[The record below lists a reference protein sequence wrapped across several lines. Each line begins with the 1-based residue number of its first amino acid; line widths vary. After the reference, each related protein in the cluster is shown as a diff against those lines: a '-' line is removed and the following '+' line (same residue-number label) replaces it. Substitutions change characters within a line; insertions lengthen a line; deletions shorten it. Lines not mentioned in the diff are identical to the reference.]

1 MFRVISIQQIVD
13 ATVDNV
19 DGEAI
24 RCIILADNTSDALPV
39 NGVNVE
45 NMAPDQRFLPGS
57 IAITP
62 DFDVVI
68 VKNNG
73 EWGDWA

>member
-1 MFRVISIQQIVD
+1 MFTLLSIQQTAD
-13 ATVDNV
+13 ATPQNA
-19 DGEAI
+19 DGRAI
-24 RCIILADNTSDALPV
+24 RCLILADNTTDTLPTT
-39 NGVNVE
+39 GQNVE
-45 NMAPDQRFLPGS
+45 HMGDDQTFMSGS

-62 DFDVVI
+62 DFDVAI